1 MIKTAKFPIIL
12 LSLFILAGIVLQN
25 IIQFSFSFLGIGF
38 SIALVVLYLF
48 HRITNQKITYFY
60 PYNIAF
66 AITAL
71 WAGMFTGYFGDA
83 RHNNRHYT
91 HFIQADSTQLY
102 QIRVDKQLKT
112 TAFYYN
118 YIGTVIQINEQKT
131 KGKILIKQSASE
143 VAFATNTLVEMLG
156 NGKDL
161 RDIPHAKN
169 PFGFDYAQY
178 MNKKQ
183 VYKQLSLKN
192 KAFKTSFESGLSI
205 NAIAESWRNRIKQI
219 FIEAK
224 LKPKELALANA
235 IFLGERQYLSKETLQ
250 NFQASGT
257 IHILA
262 ISGLHIGILL
272 IFLNFIFAFVKRYIG
287 VLPFIIITLSLL
299 WLYAMM
305 TGFSPS
311 VTRAVTMFSFLQI
324 GLQLKR
330 STNIYNTIF
339 ASALLMMLVNPNVIY
354 QVGFQMSYAAV
365 LSIVSFFPIIIKYF
379 TVRHKI
385 AQWFIDL
392 LVVSASAQLG
402 VLPFSLYYFHQF
414 PVYFFLA
421 NLLVIPLLFLLL
433 FYGFSYILIALTG
446 FIIPKSDWLFEQ
458 ILSIILGINKHIAGF
473 ESALLTQIRFSLP
486 QLVISIALIMIFY
499 HLLKKEQKIKYAYLF
514 LLTILLFQAEI
525 LFEKHRKSKQNE
537 YYIFQQYKTSVV
549 GENSG
554 ENFVFYQT
562 KDRINPYLLKGV
574 SLQFNHISFDTI
586 SFVRKTHQKTI
597 LHIDSLGIF
606 QYQNLKADIIHLQY
620 SPKINL
626 DRAISIL
633 KPKIIVADGS
643 NYVSYI
649 KQWQNSAKNA
659 NVLFYNTN
667 NEGAFILK

>member
-1 MIKTAKFPIIL
+1 
-12 LSLFILAGIVLQN
+12 
-25 IIQFSFSFLGIGF
+25 
-38 SIALVVLYLF
+38 
-48 HRITNQKITYFY
+48 
-60 PYNIAF
+60 
-66 AITAL
+66 
-71 WAGMFTGYFGDA
+71 
-83 RHNNRHYT
+83 
-91 HFIQADSTQLY
+91 
-102 QIRVDKQLKT
+102 
-112 TAFYYN
+112 
-118 YIGTVIQINEQKT
+118 
-131 KGKILIKQSASE
+131 
-143 VAFATNTLVEMLG
+143 
-156 NGKDL
+156 
-161 RDIPHAKN
+161 
-169 PFGFDYAQY
+169 

-205 NAIAESWRNRIKQI
+205 NAVAESWRNRIKQV
-219 FIEAK
+219 FTEAK
-224 LKPKELALANA
+224 LKPEELALANA

-287 VLPFIIITLSLL
+287 VLPFIITTLSLL

-486 QLVISIALIMIFY
+486 QLVISIALIIIFY

-514 LLTILLFQAEI
+514 LLIIMVFQAEI

-562 KDRINPYLLKGV
+562 KDHINPYLLKDV

-586 SFVRKTHQKTI
+586 SFVRKIHQKTI

-649 KQWQNSAKNA
+649 KRWQNSAKNA